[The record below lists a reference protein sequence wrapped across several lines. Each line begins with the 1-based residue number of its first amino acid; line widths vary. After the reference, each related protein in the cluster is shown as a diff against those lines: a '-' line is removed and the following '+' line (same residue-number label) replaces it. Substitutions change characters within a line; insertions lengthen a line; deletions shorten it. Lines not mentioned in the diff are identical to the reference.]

1 MNIITKTKND
11 GLKINVDGREIR
23 LNNTES
29 LLKSIVS
36 GKINWS
42 EFKKKYSNVDD
53 VDTLLQK
60 AMITRSEEKMVEIL
74 SLLIEISKSANKK
87 ADKQPDK
94 KQMNSQTLQKC
105 LN

>member
-36 GKINWS
+36 GKIN
-42 EFKKKYSNVDD
+42 
-53 VDTLLQK
+53 
-60 AMITRSEEKMVEIL
+60 
-74 SLLIEISKSANKK
+74 
-87 ADKQPDK
+87 
-94 KQMNSQTLQKC
+94 
-105 LN
+105 